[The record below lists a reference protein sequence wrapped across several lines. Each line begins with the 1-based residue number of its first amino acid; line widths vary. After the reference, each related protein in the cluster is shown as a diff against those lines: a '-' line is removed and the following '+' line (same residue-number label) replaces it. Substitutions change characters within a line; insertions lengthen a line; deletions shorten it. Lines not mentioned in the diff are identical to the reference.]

1 MIQNL
6 RDYLDLLKQSGELQV
21 IDAPVSANLEI
32 AEIHRRVISEDGPAL
47 LFTNV
52 EGAKFSCV
60 TNLFGTARRVE
71 MAFGSRPEQ
80 LLKSVI
86 EIVEGG
92 LPPKLPTLWKQKHL
106 LRAGLSTGLKKVKSA
121 PILECVQ
128 HTPKLTELPA
138 LKLWSEDGG
147 HFLTLPL
154 VYTES
159 PKTGE
164 HNLGMYRIQIYD
176 DCTTGIHWQIQKGG
190 GFHYHESQDQPL
202 PMCVSLG
209 GSPALMLAAIA
220 PLPENIPELMLASFI
235 QEKKLRTTKPQGIT
249 LPLLADA
256 EFCIYGHVP
265 PHETRP
271 EGPFGDHY
279 GYYSL
284 QHPYPV
290 FHVKTIFHRQ
300 NAIYPA
306 TVVGKPVQED
316 FFLGNYLQTLL
327 SPLSKLVMPSVREI
341 WSYGEAGYHSLSS
354 IIVKERYARES
365 MMSAFRILGE
375 SGGQLGLTKFL
386 IVLNEAIDLQNFKLM
401 LEHVL
406 KRTRFE
412 SDLFILSHLA
422 MDSLDYTGPKV
433 NHGSKAVLLGIGE
446 PIRDLQTVL
455 PERLPI
461 GAKAVAMYCGGVLVV
476 QASAY
481 SENTK
486 NYASELAKDPIV
498 KDWSIIVLTDDISVA
513 KDDRTFIWSTFTRFE
528 PAADIYPAKQAIMRN
543 QVRLSA
549 PLVFD
554 CRMKPWYPKEVEVDD
569 TTRQLVDQR
578 WKDYFPH

>member
-1 MIQNL
+1 MIYWRNQ
-6 RDYLDLLKQSGELQV
+6 GELQIV
-21 IDAPVSANLEI
+21 EAPVDADLEI
-32 AEIHRRVISEDGPAL
+32 AEIHRRVIAEGGSAL

-52 EGAKFSCV
+52 KGAKFPCV

-86 EIVEGG
+86 DLVQEGM
-92 LPPKLPTLWKQKHL
+92 PPKLTTLWKQRHL
-106 LRAGLSTGLKKVKSA
+106 LYAGLSIGLKKVKHA
-121 PILECVQ
+121 PVLECVQ
-128 HTPKLTELPA
+128 HSPKLTELPA

-159 PKTGE
+159 PTTGE
-164 HNLGMYRIQIYD
+164 HNLGMYRMQVYD
-176 DCTTGIHWQIQKGG
+176 HCTTGIHWQIQKGG
-190 GFHYHESQDQPL
+190 GFHYHESGESAL

-209 GSPALMLAAIA
+209 GAPALILAAIA
-220 PLPENIPELMLASFI
+220 PLPENIPELILASLI
-235 QEKKLRTTKPQGIT
+235 QGQKLKIAKYPDVP

-256 EFCIYGHVP
+256 EFCIYGTVP

-284 QHPYPV
+284 QHAYPV
-290 FHVKTIFHRQ
+290 FHVKKIFHRK

-341 WSYGEAGYHSLSS
+341 WSYGEAGYHSLSA

-365 MMSAFRILGE
+365 MMAAFRILGE

-386 IVLNEAIDLQNFKLM
+386 VVLNEAIDLQNFKQM

-412 SDLFILSHLA
+412 SDFFVLSHVA

-433 NHGSKAVLLGIGE
+433 NHGSKAILLGIGE
-446 PIRDLQTVL
+446 PIRVLQESL

-461 GAKAVAMYCGGVLVV
+461 ESKAVAMYCPGVLVV
-476 QASAY
+476 QASPY
-481 SENTK
+481 SEHK
-486 NYASELAKDPIV
+486 NYAQQLANDPII
-498 KDWSIIVLTDDISVA
+498 KDWSIVILTDNIAVTQ
-513 KDDRTFIWSTFTRFE
+513 DDRIFIWSTFTRFE
-528 PAADIYPAKQAIMRN
+528 PAADIYAATQSIVRN
-543 QVRLSA
+543 QVCLSS
-549 PLVFD
+549 PLIFD
-554 CRMKPWYPKEVEVDD
+554 CRMKPWYPKEVEVDES
-569 TTRQLVDQR
+569 TCNLVDQR
-578 WKDYFPH
+578 WHEYFPFII